1 MLWLYMNM
9 QHEMIHAY
17 LYVTRDKDWTG
28 HGPSFLNLSQYVL
41 SLPTAATMQ

>member
-1 MLWLYMNM
+1 
-9 QHEMIHAY
+9 MIHAY

-41 SLPTAATMQ
+41 SLNCGHVLAKANVTTDH

>member
-1 MLWLYMNM
+1 LGV

-28 HGPSFLNLSQYVL
+28 HGRSFLNLAQY
-41 SLPTAATMQ
+41 LPPCTGDGGR